1 MSIELIAIMMFAS
14 MAMLLL
20 SGRYIFVAIGSIGI
34 LSSIGLWGKGGFDMA
49 FFSAF
54 TFMKWYPL
62 LAIPPFVFMG
72 LILARSGLAD
82 AMYEMIYRWI
92 GRIHGGLA
100 MGTIGISAIIACM
113 VGGATCGTV
122 TAGVIAMPSMLK
134 RKYDKVMVTGVVQA
148 GGALGFL
155 IPPSIIF
162 ILYGVIARV
171 SIGHLFLAGVI
182 PGFMLAGMYVAYIY
196 IRCRRNP
203 SLAPPAPERFTMGQK
218 LASTRAGIAPVIL
231 IFCVLGLLFMG
242 VTTVMESAAVGAAGA
257 MICAAIYRKLN
268 MQVIRNAMDEGLKI
282 SCLFLWILTAAFL
295 FAAVYDGLGGA
306 AVLKPLLFRFG
317 NPWLIIAVMQL
328 TFIGMGTF
336 LDDTAMLLIVAP
348 LYLPLVVA
356 LGFDKVWYGV
366 LYVITCEMAYLTPP
380 FGYTLFIMKGLVGM
394 KGLKQWNITLGDIY
408 RSIIPFVLIQA
419 VALGLVMAFPALALW
434 LPTTFFGGTYQPMAP
449 HW

>member
-14 MAMLLL
+14 MALLL
-20 SGRYIFVAIGSIGI
+20 LTGRHIFVAIGSIGI
-34 LSSIGLWGKGGFDMA
+34 IFAIALWGKGGFDMG

-54 TFMKWYPL
+54 CFMKWYPL

-82 AMYEMIYRWI
+82 AMYEMVYRWI
-92 GRIHGGLA
+92 GRLHGGLA

-113 VGGATCGTV
+113 VGDATCGTV

-134 RKYDKVMVTGVVQA
+134 RKYDKTMVTGVVQA

-182 PGFMLAGMYVAYIY
+182 PGFLLAGMYIAYIG
-196 IRCRRNP
+196 IRCQRNP
-203 SLAPPAPERFTMGQK
+203 SLGPPAPERFTMADK

-231 IFCVLGLLFMG
+231 IFAVLGLLFMG
-242 VTTVMESAAVGAAGA
+242 VTTVMESAAVGAVGA
-257 MICAAIYRKLN
+257 IASAAIYRKLN
-268 MQVIRNAMDEGLKI
+268 MQVIRDAMDEGLKI

-306 AVLKPLLFRFG
+306 AVLKPLFFRLG
-317 NPWLIIAVMQL
+317 NPWLIIAMMQL

-348 LYLPLVVA
+348 LYLPLVAA

-380 FGYTLFIMKGLVGM
+380 FGYTLFIMKGLVRM
-394 KGLKQWNITLGDIY
+394 KGLKEWGITLGDIY
-408 RSIIPFVLIQA
+408 RSIIPFVVIQA
-419 VALGLVMAFPALALW
+419 ICLGLIMAFPALALW
-434 LPTTFFGGTYQPMAP
+434 LPGMFFLGSYQPMSP

>member
-1 MSIELIAIMMFAS
+1 MSIELIAILMFAS

-20 SGRYIFVAIGSIGI
+20 TGRHIFVAIGSIGI
-34 LSSIGLWGKGGFDMA
+34 IFALTLWGKGGFDMA

-72 LILARSGLAD
+72 LILAKSGMAD

-100 MGTIGISAIIACM
+100 MGTIGISATIALM
-113 VGGATCGTV
+113 VGGATAGTV
-122 TAGVIAMPSMLK
+122 TAGVVAMPSMLK
-134 RKYDKVMVTGVVQA
+134 RKYNKVMVTGVVQA

-182 PGFMLAGMYVAYIY
+182 PGFLLAAMYIAYIY

-203 SLAPPAPERFTMGQK
+203 SLGPPAPERFTMADK
-218 LASTRAGIAPVIL
+218 LASVRAGIAPVAIVFL
-231 IFCVLGLLFMG
+231 VLGLFFMG
-242 VTTVMESAAVGAAGA
+242 VTTVMESAAVGAVSAIA
-257 MICAAIYRKLN
+257 AAAIYGKLN
-268 MQVIRNAMDEGLKI
+268 KQVIRDAMDDGLKI

-295 FAAVYDGLGGA
+295 FAAVFDGLGGA
-306 AVLKPLLFRFG
+306 KVIEPFFSRLG
-317 NPWLIIAVMQL
+317 SPWMILIMMQL
-328 TFIGMGTF
+328 SFIGMGTF

-348 LYLPLVVA
+348 IYLPMIRA
-356 LGFDKVWYGV
+356 LGFDPVWYGV

-380 FGYTLFIMKGLVGM
+380 FGYTLFIMKGLVRM
-394 KGLKQWNITLGDIY
+394 KGLKEYGITLGDIY
-408 RSIIPFVLIQA
+408 RSVIPFVGIQA
-419 VALGLVMAFPALALW
+419 ALLGLVMLFPALALW
-434 LPTTFFGGTYQPMAP
+434 LPSMIFSGTYQPM
-449 HW
+449 